1 MAFSSK
7 YGTGAS
13 STTTSSADDLSQ
25 SDETSAALRAAGFK
39 ILRFGAA
46 PQIFLYVG
54 QSNSSNQPHGHGYL
68 YFPNGDIQECEY
80 KAGRAHGNGTLVTVS
95 GSEMKGKWTENKRVG
110 DFALIDAKGEHWIE
124 NYAADGK
131 KISKTKVKTT
141 IPNPAYTEG
150 ADETVTPKTIDQFPP
165 ADVPARG
172 CWNCN
177 AKCRERNNHAWACR
191 THKGNWAEDY
201 AYRGEGA
208 RPGVWSC
215 CGREQKD
222 EVGCTFAAH
231 NFRS

>member
-131 KISKTKVKTT
+131 KISKTKVFL
-141 IPNPAYTEG
+141 NPPCFLSIALHWLFVLGQDDDSESS
-150 ADETVTPKTIDQFPP
+150 IH
-165 ADVPARG
+165 RG
-172 CWNCN
+172 RRRDCDSKN
-177 AKCRERNNHAWACR
+177 
-191 THKGNWAEDY
+191 D
-201 AYRGEGA
+201 
-208 RPGVWSC
+208 
-215 CGREQKD
+215 
-222 EVGCTFAAH
+222 
-231 NFRS
+231 